1 MKACKYIVNDKKKN
15 EFIFVFAR
23 PPTPSLL
30 FFWGGG
36 LLMPPPPI
44 TQNEHLKMTNI
55 FPKI

>member
-15 EFIFVFAR
+15 EFVFVFAR
-23 PPTPSLL
+23 PPPSL
-30 FFWGGG
+30 FFFGGG

-44 TQNEHLKMTNI
+44 TQNEHLKKTNI